1 MFKIGEKL
9 DAIRLEVSRL
19 VEAVMYLIKLL
30 QHTNRVLD
38 PNDSKNPYKLRK
50 NRVIQ
55 GDFGLDPTDMWKKR
69 GRNVRKTTKS
79 L

>member
-9 DAIRLEVSRL
+9 DQIIIQIGQLIDVGR
-19 VEAVMYLIKLL
+19 YIIKLL

-50 NRVIQ
+50 NKVIQ
-55 GDFGLDPTDMWKKR
+55 GDFGVDPVNMMRKR
-69 GRNVRKTTKS
+69 GE
-79 L
+79 